1 MCVGTHTTL
10 CMHDQRTTLGMQF
23 FLPPWDQ
30 IQVTRL
36 DTRLPGCLLADTHG
50 GLYILLVCLFCL
62 FCVRLASNLS
72 AHPDVLERSCFLW
85 VNLLSILLVC
95 LLGFLIFGFP
105 EFLCAALVVL
115 ELALYICLPVELKS
129 SASTAQLAWLL
140 L

>member
-10 CMHDQRTTLGMQF
+10 YMHDQKTTLGMQF

-62 FCVRLASNLS
+62 F
-72 AHPDVLERSCFLW
+72 VLCQAGLKLVSTPRCFGEVLF
-85 VNLLSILLVC
+85 S
-95 LLGFLIFGFP
+95 FG
-105 EFLCAALVVL
+105 
-115 ELALYICLPVELKS
+115 
-129 SASTAQLAWLL
+129 
-140 L
+140 